1 MSARPPP
8 KRDKLREKFF
18 GQGASCEMSGSPWA
32 RRNLIGIFRSEH
44 RPRHNICY
52 MRELSLGQEVLQRLP
67 ECLRLLEER
76 QVSAALEDDEPRAGN
91 RLVDS
96 ISGRGRDVE
105 IVTAGADQGGKME
118 FRQLGVEVEA
128 GDVRV
133 EHLIDRSAVSERGS
147 GGEERVPLL
156 RGEKKH
162 RHILM

>member
-52 MRELSLGQEVLQRLP
+52 MRELSLGQEG
-67 ECLRLLEER
+67 LRLLEER

-118 FRQLGVEVEA
+118 FRQ
-128 GDVRV
+128 
-133 EHLIDRSAVSERGS
+133 
-147 GGEERVPLL
+147 
-156 RGEKKH
+156 
-162 RHILM
+162 